1 MDLLVLFEELND
13 FSSQIITDVIFYKNQ
28 FAGKMMKYI
37 IYGFID
43 EDRIS
48 ATYQLPDGKIDLQGV
63 VLEYRKY
70 SNNKLN

>member
-1 MDLLVLFEELND
+1 MDLLVLFEKLND
-13 FSSQIITDVIFYKNQ
+13 FSCQIITDVIFYKNQ